1 MELLDINMIVDLLHY
16 GFLSLLLGVLLIT
29 PIELMIY
36 GVMKAVAFFR
46 L

>member
-1 MELLDINMIVDLLHY
+1 MTLLDIDMIVDLLQY
-16 GFLSLLLGVLLIT
+16 GSLALLLGVLVIT
-29 PIELMIY
+29 PIELIIY